1 MAPGAK
7 NQQVGPDAA
16 IYRKVFDGGASSDA
30 SHLRRVAVE
39 QRRRGLH
46 FSRDLEL

>member
-1 MAPGAK
+1 MAPEAE
-7 NQQVGPDAA
+7 NQQGRSVAA